1 MGSKLELR
9 ERLGMI
15 FSNHT
20 VRHQISDDFHS
31 LAVSRDR
38 VQSFRVVSPDQIWR

>member
-15 FSNHT
+15 FSNHK
-20 VRHQISDDFHS
+20 
-31 LAVSRDR
+31 AVSLSDMLCIDTSKGRTYLY
-38 VQSFRVVSPDQIWR
+38 FNCELE